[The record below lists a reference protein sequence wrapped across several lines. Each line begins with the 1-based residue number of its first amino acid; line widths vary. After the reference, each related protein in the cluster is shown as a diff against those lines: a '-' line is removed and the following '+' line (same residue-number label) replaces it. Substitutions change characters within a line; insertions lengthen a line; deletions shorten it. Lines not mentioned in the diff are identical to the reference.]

1 MILDNSPISYALHE
15 ENAISIEGWIND
27 QNDRD
32 LLNLLPLLK
41 SLSLA
46 IDVRYILGL
55 KMEKSFLNKS
65 TLDNN
70 TIPDVY
76 TYIYTYI

>member
-1 MILDNSPISYALHE
+1 MLLHE

-27 QNDRD
+27 QSDKD

-46 IDVRYILGL
+46 IDVRYIL
-55 KMEKSFLNKS
+55 
-65 TLDNN
+65 D
-70 TIPDVY
+70 
-76 TYIYTYI
+76 

>member
-27 QNDRD
+27 QSDKD

-55 KMEKSFLNKS
+55 KNGEKF
-65 TLDNN
+65 
-70 TIPDVY
+70 IE
-76 TYIYTYI
+76 